1 MAGARE
7 AAEGYV
13 QALKDGDGG
22 AACELL
28 TRGAVDELEDR
39 TRTDCAESLGALFG
53 AVEGASEDLE
63 RLEVTDVNV
72 AGRVATA
79 TISGGPGGK
88 VTKELAKEGEEWRLT
103 SPIGG

>member
-1 MAGARE
+1 MEGARE

-13 QALKDGDGG
+13 QALKDGDGE

-28 TRGAVDELEDR
+28 SRGAIDELEDQ
-39 TRTDCAESLGALFG
+39 TDGECADSLGALFG

-79 TISGGPGGK
+79 TIAGGPGGK
-88 VTKELAKEGEEWRLT
+88 VTKELAKEGDDWKLT

>member
-7 AAEGYV
+7 AAEAYV
-13 QALKDGDGG
+13 QALKDGDGE

-28 TRGAVDELEDR
+28 TRGAVDELEDSTGR
-39 TRTDCAESLGALFG
+39 ECAESLGQLFG
-53 AVEGASEDLE
+53 AVAGAGDELAE
-63 RLEVTDVNV
+63 LRVTDVNV

-79 TISGGPGGK
+79 RIVGGPGGA
-88 VTKELAKEGEEWRLT
+88 VTRELTREGDEWKLT

>member
-1 MAGARE
+1 MEGAHE
-7 AAEGYV
+7 AAEAYV
-13 QALKDGDGG
+13 QALKDGDGE

-28 TRGAVDELEDR
+28 SRGAVDELEDR
-39 TRTDCAESLGALFG
+39 TGDECADSLGTLFG

-79 TISGGPGGK
+79 TIAGGPGGE
-88 VTKELAKEGEEWRLT
+88 VTKELTREGEEWKLT

>member
-1 MAGARE
+1 MEGARE

-13 QALKDGDGG
+13 QALKDGDAE

-28 TRGAVDELEDR
+28 SRGAIDELEDQ
-39 TRTDCAESLGALFG
+39 TGEECADSLGALFG
-53 AVEGASEDLE
+53 ALEGAELE

-79 TISGGPGGK
+79 TISGGPGGA
-88 VTKELAKEGEEWRLT
+88 VTRELTREGDEWKLT